1 MPKFNDA
8 DQAFVG
14 SQQVMGLYRGS
25 SFVWAPFNQAS
36 GGTEATIADY
46 NGTGETWKT
55 HTFTSVGTDSLTVS
69 FAPGALPFRVL
80 IVAGGGGSGPW
91 DGSYYGGHGG
101 GGGVY
106 EASTSLDIGTQTVTI
121 GRGGYPNGSGAVT
134 SANDSS
140 LTGVGGLTVV
150 CGGGGSGGPGPDGP
164 GPADGPNSGS
174 NGGGSGYGG
183 GGGNGPGRNCG
194 YYSGSGANLTSNIS
208 GADVTYSKYTGAQG
222 SDPQPGDSGR
232 GCDGNGRSGRAG
244 TVIVAYR
251 IG

>member
-1 MPKFNDA
+1 MPKRSNP
-8 DQAFVG
+8 AFWLMTLG
-14 SQQVMGLYRGS
+14 
-25 SFVWAPFNQAS
+25 N
-36 GGTEATIADY
+36 GGTPVLYNEAVGGTVTEVADY
-46 NGTGETWKT
+46 NGTGETWRV
-55 HTFTSVGTDSLTVS
+55 HTFTADGSLEVLS
-69 FAPGALPFRVL
+69 DADPNGFRVL
-80 IVAGGGGSGPW
+80 IVGGGGGSGPW

-106 EASTSLDIGTQTVTI
+106 EASTPIDLGAQTVTI
-121 GRGGYPNGSGAVT
+121 GRGGHPNGNGAVT

-164 GPADGPNSGS
+164 GPGDGPNPGA
-174 NGGGSGYGG
+174 NGGGSGFGG

-194 YYSGSGANLTSNIS
+194 YYSGSGGNLTSDIS
-208 GADVTYSKYTGAQG
+208 GTSVTYSKYAGAQG

-244 TVIVAYR
+244 IVIVAYQ